1 MLSLISTQA
10 AAGIV
15 LTQSVVKLIKINIEG
30 KYTCL
35 WRSLN

>member
-1 MLSLISTQA
+1 MLSLNSTQA
-10 AAGIV
+10 VAGIV
-15 LTQSVVKLIKINIEG
+15 LTQSVVKLIIIDIEG